1 MTIELLCD
9 KAKANAQFV
18 AFSTNEAK
26 NEMLL
31 CVAAALKNAAD
42 EIVEANKIDLKN
54 AVDMPKYFVDRLT
67 FSKEKIDFTARTI
80 AELCKLPDPTGE
92 VIEEW
97 TTDSKLHIIKRR
109 VPLGVLGVIYE
120 ARPNVTAD
128 TIALAIKSGNA
139 VVLRGSKDAIN
150 TNKRIVGAIKD
161 ALAAKKFNPEFIQ
174 LIDDVTREGAAQ
186 FMKMNKYIDV
196 LIPRGS
202 AGLIESAVND
212 STIPVI
218 ETGTGNC
225 HIYVEKTADL
235 SKAEDIIINAKCQA
249 PSVCNA
255 CESLLID
262 AEIAKTFLP
271 AIEKRLS
278 EKGVE
283 IRGCEKTRKIIKCK
297 AATEDDYAKEFLDF
311 IISVKIVGSSDEAI
325 AHVNKY
331 GTKHSDAILTRDKDC
346 AQKFLKYVDAACV
359 YLNASTR
366 FSDGYEFGLGSEI
379 GISTQKL
386 HARGPMGLKE
396 LTTYKYEIIGNGQIR
411 K

>member
-1 MTIELLCD
+1 MELLCD
-9 KAKANAQFV
+9 KAKANAKFI
-18 AFSTNEAK
+18 AFSANEAK

-31 CVAAALKNAAD
+31 AAAAALKNEGD
-42 EIVEANKIDLKN
+42 KIIEANKIDLKN
-54 AVDMPKYFVDRLT
+54 AVAMPEYFIARLT
-67 FSKEKIDFTARTI
+67 LTKEKLDFIARTI
-80 AELCKLPDPTGE
+80 TELTKLPDYTGE

-97 TTDSKLHIIKRR
+97 ANSSDLHIIKRR

-150 TNKRIVGAIKD
+150 TNKKIVGAIKD
-161 ALAAKKFNPEFIQ
+161 ALAAKNFNPEFIQ
-174 LIDDVTREGAAQ
+174 LINDVTRAGAAE
-186 FMKMNKYIDV
+186 FMKMNRYIDV

-202 AGLIESAVND
+202 AGLIGSAVNN

-218 ETGTGNC
+218 ETGAGNC
-225 HIYVEKTADL
+225 HIYVEKSADL
-235 SKAEDIIINAKCQA
+235 AKAAEIIINAKCQA

-262 AEIAKTFLP
+262 TEIAKIFLP
-271 AIEKRLS
+271 ELDKRLG
-278 EKGVE
+278 KGVE
-283 IRGCEKTRKIIKCK
+283 IRGCKKTRKIIKCK
-297 AATEDDYAKEFLDF
+297 AATEEDYAKEFLDY
-311 IISVKIVGSSDEAI
+311 IISVKVVESADEAI
-325 AHVNKY
+325 VHINKY

-346 AQKFLKYVDAACV
+346 AQKFLKYVDSACV

-396 LTTYKYEIIGNGQIR
+396 LSTYKYEIIGNGQIR